1 MDILLQILL
10 EILKTATKEGVVWG
24 FKKLT
29 SKKRKKKTTHKP
41 RKRGKSSRNK
51 K

>member
-29 SKKRKKKTTHKP
+29 SKKSKKKTTRQP
-41 RKRGKSSRNK
+41 AKRGRSSKRK
-51 K
+51 